1 MDWDCPNCCAT
12 PTCRAVATTATLHHY
27 NRFGEILNDG
37 TAPSNFTYDDLG
49 RLTSAYEQ
57 NFSYWQSGRFNSFN
71 GASYGYAN
79 APYHAVDTIGGVD
92 RYDYD
97 ANGNMTVRN
106 KGLSSRQTFEWNAEN
121 RLQTVKNNSGA
132 TIESYVYDVDGN
144 RIKKTSG
151 SVVTRTFFPGHYE
164 EEGSTVIKHY
174 SFNGQIIAT
183 RRGTTFSYLHTDH
196 LSSNSVSTDSS
207 GIQTANRAYYAY
219 GVTRSSSGTLPT
231 DRSFTGQKQD
241 GTGLLYLQRP
251 LLRPFSWPVPLARHA
266 GAGRGAGPR
275 LQSVS
280 LCPRQSA
287 QVLGSEW
294 ALHQQ

>member
-1 MDWDCPNCCAT
+1 MKYPAGGNLWRTQTYYGWTLVQNGGQLWTIKVGSSQGSDDRFG
-12 PTCRAVATTATLHHY
+12 RAYHY

-49 RLTSAYEQ
+49 RLTSVYEQ

-79 APYHAVDTIGGVD
+79 TPYHAVDTIGGVD

-106 KGLSSRQTFEWNAEN
+106 KGLSIRQTFEWNAEN

-183 RRGTTFSYLHTDH
+183 GGGARSATCTWTT
-196 LSSNSVSTDSS
+196 
-207 GIQTANRAYYAY
+207 
-219 GVTRSSSGTLPT
+219 
-231 DRSFTGQKQD
+231 
-241 GTGLLYLQRP
+241 
-251 LLRPFSWPVPLARHA
+251 
-266 GAGRGAGPR
+266 
-275 LQSVS
+275 
-280 LCPRQSA
+280 
-287 QVLGSEW
+287 
-294 ALHQQ
+294 